1 MAVLKRAT
9 LIQGSIAVVMI
20 VGLLGFSTFAR
31 WYEDWMREY
40 GPGWKEK
47 PWTFAADSFGTGRIW
62 RDGDLQV
69 FVRVKRRWGG
79 DCDLGITKDDEV
91 DRLSDMLLLDPKA
104 AATGEGR
111 RVRIT
116 DLFGR
121 SRLYRI
127 AGANGQPAFAEAIV
141 VNYECD
147 LVTALIAAPADDEAE
162 RKRARLFIESNKVQ
176 VWVNKTLE
184 PN

>member
-9 LIQGSIAVVMI
+9 LIQGSIAIAMV
-20 VGLLGFSTFAR
+20 VGLLGFSTFAQ
-31 WYEDWMREY
+31 WYEDWMREF

-47 PWTFAADSFGTGRIW
+47 PWTFAADSFGTGRTW

-79 DCDLGITKDDEV
+79 DCDLGITTDEEV
-91 DRLSDMLLLDPKA
+91 DRLSDVRLLDPNGK
-104 AATGEGR
+104 ATGEGR
-111 RVRIT
+111 RARIT

-127 AGANGQPAFAEAIV
+127 AGADGRPIVAEAIV
-141 VNYECD
+141 VNYECE

>member
-1 MAVLKRAT
+1 MAVLKRST
-9 LIQGSIAVVMI
+9 LIQGAIAIAMI
-20 VGLLGFSTFAR
+20 VGFLGFSTFAR
-31 WYEDWMREY
+31 WYEDWIREF

-47 PWTFAADSFGTGRIW
+47 PWTLAADSFDAGRTW

-79 DCDLGITKDDEV
+79 DCDLGITTDEEV
-91 DRLSDMLLLDPKA
+91 DRLSDVRLLDPQAKPA
-104 AATGEGR
+104 GDGR
-111 RVRIT
+111 RARLT

-127 AGANGQPAFAEAIV
+127 AGADGRTAVAEAIV

-147 LVTALIAAPADDEAE
+147 LVTAVIAAPADDEAE
-162 RKRARLFIESNKVQ
+162 RKRARQFVESNKVQ

-184 PN
+184 PH